1 MDGAAAL
8 SALPPAA
15 DRRFQRRDGDISVRP
30 LRAEDAP
37 ALYAAVQDS
46 VDSLSYWFPWCSA
59 AYSLADAQARVAR
72 CTVTWKRGT
81 EYGFGIFDAGGGA
94 LVGMVGLSDLHD
106 VRRSANLGYWV
117 GERHRG
123 RGVATR
129 AASMVA
135 AIAFEHLDLV
145 RLELVMLPHNIA
157 SRRVAER
164 LGAVYEEEIDGRLV
178 FQGKPAVAFVYA
190 LLRDQ

>member
-1 MDGAAAL
+1 M
-8 SALPPAA
+8 SPAA
-15 DRRFQRRDGDISVRP
+15 DARFARGDGDIMIRP

-46 VDSLSYWFPWCSA
+46 VESLSYWFPWCSP

-72 CTVTWKRGT
+72 STVTWKRGT

-106 VRRSANLGYWV
+106 VMRSANLGYWV

-129 AASMVA
+129 AASMIA
-135 AIAFEHLDLV
+135 AIAFEHLGLV
-145 RLELVMLPHNIA
+145 RLELVMLPHNVA

-178 FQGKPAVAFVYA
+178 FQGKPEAALVYA

>member
-8 SALPPAA
+8 STLPPAA
-15 DRRFQRRDGDISVRP
+15 DLRYQRREGGILVRP
-30 LRAEDAP
+30 LQAEDAS

-46 VDSLSYWFPWCSA
+46 VGSLSYWFPWCSPG
-59 AYSLADAQARVAR
+59 YSLADAQARVAR

-81 EYGFGIFDAGGGA
+81 EFGFGVFAGEVPS
-94 LVGMVGLSDLHD
+94 LVGMVGLNDLHD
-106 VRRSANLGYWV
+106 VRRSANLGYWI

-135 AIAFEHLDLV
+135 AIAFEQLGLV
-145 RLELVMLPHNIA
+145 RLELVMLPHNVA

-164 LGAVYEEEIDGRLV
+164 LGAVYEDEINGRLV
-178 FQGKPAVAFVYA
+178 FQGRPAAALVYA
-190 LLRDQ
+190 LSPGP

>member
-1 MDGAAAL
+1 MHI
-8 SALPPAA
+8 
-15 DRRFQRRDGDISVRP
+15 QRRDGDILVRP

-46 VDSLSYWFPWCSA
+46 VESLSYWFPWCSPR
-59 AYSLADAQARVAR
+59 YSLADAQARVAR

-81 EYGFGIFDAGGGA
+81 EYGFGIFAGGAPA

-117 GERHRG
+117 GERHQG

-129 AASMVA
+129 AAAMVA
-135 AIAFEHLDLV
+135 SIAFEELGLE
-145 RLELVMLPHNIA
+145 RLELVMLPHNEA

-164 LGAVYEEEIDGRLV
+164 LGAVYEEEIEGRLV
-178 FQGKPAVAFVYA
+178 FQGKPAAALVYA
-190 LLRDQ
+190 LSPGP

>member
-1 MDGAAAL
+1 M
-8 SALPPAA
+8 SPAA
-15 DRRFQRRDGDISVRP
+15 DARFARGDGDIMIRP

-37 ALYAAVQDS
+37 ALYAAVQAS
-46 VDSLSYWFPWCSA
+46 VASLSYWFPWCSPG
-59 AYSLADAQARVAR
+59 YSLADAQARVAR

-81 EYGFGIFDAGGGA
+81 EYGFGIFDAGGQG
-94 LVGMVGLSDLHD
+94 LLGMVGLSDLHD

-135 AIAFEHLDLV
+135 AIAFGELGLV
-145 RLELVMLPHNIA
+145 RLELVMLPHNDA

-164 LGAVYEEEIDGRLV
+164 LGAVYEETIEGRLV
-178 FQGKPAVAFVYA
+178 FQGRPAAA
-190 LLRDQ
+190 LVFALRRGQ

>member
-1 MDGAAAL
+1 M
-8 SALPPAA
+8 
-15 DRRFQRRDGDISVRP
+15 IRP

-46 VDSLSYWFPWCSA
+46 VESLSYWFPWCSPG
-59 AYSLADAQARVAR
+59 YSLAEAQARVAR

-81 EYGFGIFDAGGGA
+81 EYGFGIFDAGGGM
-94 LVGMVGLSDLHD
+94 LLGMVGLSDLHD

-123 RGVATR
+123 RGVARR
-129 AASMVA
+129 AASMA
-135 AIAFEHLDLV
+135 AAFAFEELGLL
-145 RLELVMLPHNIA
+145 RLGLVMLPHNAA

-164 LGAVYEEEIDGRLV
+164 LGAVFEEEIDGRLV
-178 FQGKPAVAFVYA
+178 FQGKPVAALVYSLA
-190 LLRDQ
+190 PDGAA

>member
-1 MDGAAAL
+1 MHI
-8 SALPPAA
+8 
-15 DRRFQRRDGDISVRP
+15 QRRDGDILVRP

-46 VDSLSYWFPWCSA
+46 VESLSYWFPWCSPR
-59 AYSLADAQARVAR
+59 YSLADAQARVAR

-81 EYGFGIFDAGGGA
+81 EYGFGIFAGEAPA

-129 AASMVA
+129 AAAMA
-135 AIAFEHLDLV
+135 ASIAFEELGLA
-145 RLELVMLPHNIA
+145 RLEVIMLPHNIA

-164 LGAVYEEEIDGRLV
+164 LGAVYEEEIEGRLV
-178 FQGKPAVAFVYA
+178 FQGKPAAALVYA
-190 LLRDQ
+190 LSPGP